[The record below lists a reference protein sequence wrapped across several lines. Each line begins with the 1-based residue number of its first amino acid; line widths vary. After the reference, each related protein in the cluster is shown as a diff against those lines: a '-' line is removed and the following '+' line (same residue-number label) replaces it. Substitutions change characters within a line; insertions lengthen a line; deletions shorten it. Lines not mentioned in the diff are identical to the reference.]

1 MWPPTSRPSYLF
13 AISVIEWRMAIG
25 GTVRRWWCDV
35 VGDMARNV
43 QVINLNHRQDL
54 DGPLMVLIDAIVPE
68 PDWEL
73 LEAIPL
79 LRESLDED
87 DIATM
92 FYSARYAIQHV
103 PTRLNVKGPR
113 WYESANRLRH
123 SHVCLLYTS
132 PSPRDR

>member
-1 MWPPTSRPSYLF
+1 
-13 AISVIEWRMAIG
+13 
-25 GTVRRWWCDV
+25 VRRWWCDV

-43 QVINLNHRQDL
+43 QVINLNHGQDL

-79 LRESLDED
+79 LRESLDDD

-123 SHVCLLYTS
+123 SHVV
-132 PSPRDR
+132 